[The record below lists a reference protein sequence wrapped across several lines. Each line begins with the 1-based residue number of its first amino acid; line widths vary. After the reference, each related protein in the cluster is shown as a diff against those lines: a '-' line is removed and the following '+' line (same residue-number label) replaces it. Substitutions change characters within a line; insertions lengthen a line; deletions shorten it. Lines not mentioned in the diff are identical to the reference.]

1 MEMDRIW
8 NQTQTNKEGPE
19 RPKRAQISQTW
30 FISELL
36 AGILGLESFQL
47 LLRKQQSI
55 RNSPLVD
62 PN

>member
-19 RPKRAQISQTW
+19 RPKRAQMRVRRG
-30 FISELL
+30 FSELL

-47 LLRKQQSI
+47 LLRKKQSI